1 MTENAIADNR
11 AERNALTSGDFVESE
26 QVDNKIKELDTG
38 IFEKYTG
45 DPNDNDEILAWME
58 SLPMGAVF
66 LNRDQKTGVPLI
78 KGEDLYVIKGF
89 VKE

>member
-1 MTENAIADNR
+1 
-11 AERNALTSGDFVESE
+11 
-26 QVDNKIKELDTG
+26 
-38 IFEKYTG
+38 
-45 DPNDNDEILAWME
+45 
-58 SLPMGAVF
+58 MGAVF